1 MSQEGCWG
9 LKAGPV
15 GMERG
20 KWAGHRKKVA
30 LRSPDWMMGRWGG
43 GGGGQVESEAR
54 LLTQD
59 HRSEG
64 RVGKTRLSLVEDTN
78 NSVFWKWLAID
89 SPTSWF

>member
-43 GGGGQVESEAR
+43 GGGAGGE
-54 LLTQD
+54 
-59 HRSEG
+59 
-64 RVGKTRLSLVEDTN
+64 
-78 NSVFWKWLAID
+78 
-89 SPTSWF
+89 